1 MTFSVAF
8 DSCAG
13 VYPEKEVRKV
23 PNYMSKMVCQESRR
37 KFLKTSFFG
46 GAAAVAATSLP
57 AAWAG
62 QAAPAAKSS
71 SSAAVAPAPR
81 SAGTAKVSLATGDDR
96 ANIAFKSMEP
106 FKAEIAAA
114 IGNKRVILKP
124 NNVITNVP
132 LCASSADNLEGI
144 LEFLKSIG
152 KTNVILAES
161 PAGGSVMEGF
171 SNYGYPRLAK
181 KYGIKLVDLD
191 TEPVTVVQCI
201 DEKDFQPHAVR
212 VAKIMMDP
220 ANNFVISA
228 AKLKTH
234 DLVGYTLSLK
244 NVVIGAGH
252 KDTGSGLAN
261 AGPGGGRSDKRLMH
275 GGGTHG
281 INYNIFTLSSVLHP
295 HLAVIDGYEGM
306 EGTGPVH
313 GTPVHQKV
321 CIASMD
327 WLAADRVGME
337 LMGADVSKI
346 GYLTFAIAAG
356 NRGQGDLSKI
366 QIIGPPV
373 KEYAKTYEL
382 PNTWQQIIS
391 WQKPMVA
398 S

>member
-1 MTFSVAF
+1 M
-8 DSCAG
+8 
-13 VYPEKEVRKV
+13 
-23 PNYMSKMVCQESRR
+23 
-37 KFLKTSFFG
+37 G
-46 GAAAVAATSLP
+46 GAAAVAASHLP
-57 AAWAG
+57 VAM
-62 QAAPAAKSS
+62 AAP
-71 SSAAVAPAPR
+71 VAPAPAAAAHTR
-81 SAGTAKVSLATGDDR
+81 ASRVSLAGGNDR
-96 ANIAFKSMEP
+96 ADIAFKSLEP
-106 FKAEIAAA
+106 FKDEIAAA

-124 NNVITNVP
+124 NNVIINVP
-132 LCASSADNLEGI
+132 LCATNAENLEGI

-152 KTNVILAES
+152 KTNVIIAES
-161 PAGGSVMEGF
+161 PAGGSVMDGF
-171 SNYGYPRLAK
+171 ANYGYNRLAK
-181 KYGIKLVDLD
+181 KYNVKLVNLD
-191 TEPVTVVQCI
+191 AEKVEIVQCI

-234 DLVGYTLSLK
+234 DLVGITLSLK
-244 NVVIGAGH
+244 NVVIGAGI
-252 KDTGSGLAN
+252 KDSGAGLAN

-313 GTPVHQKV
+313 GTAISQKV
-321 CIASMD
+321 CVASLD
-327 WLAADRVGME
+327 WLAADRVGAE
-337 LMGADVSKI
+337 LMGVDVNKI
-346 GYLTFAIAAG
+346 GYLNFCIKEG

-366 QIIGPPV
+366 QIVGPPI
-373 KEYAKTYEL
+373 KNFAKNYQL
-382 PNTWQQIIS
+382 PNTWQQITS